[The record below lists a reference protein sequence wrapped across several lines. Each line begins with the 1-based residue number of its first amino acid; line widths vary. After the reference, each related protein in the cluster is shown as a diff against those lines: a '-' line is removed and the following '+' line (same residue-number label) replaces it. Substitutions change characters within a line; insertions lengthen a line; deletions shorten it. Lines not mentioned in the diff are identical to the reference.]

1 MAGVPYIGM
10 GDVNKAGQ
18 IDRQNARKVSAE
30 VLAEHRERYQLRSG
44 DFFIGKIGTIGNPVH
59 IDEPFDYALSA
70 NIVLMQPHSCPLL
83 FSYMSTGAFNH
94 MLVEGS
100 RATTQA
106 AFGIQKMRLLPCPVP
121 PLQEQH
127 RIMQELDRRLSA
139 IDRSDE
145 LILIEMHRSA
155 RLRQSILKRAFT
167 GQLVPQDP
175 TDEPASILLERIR
188 AERVAKVSCK
198 SARKR

>member
-1 MAGVPYIGM
+1 
-10 GDVNKAGQ
+10 
-18 IDRQNARKVSAE
+18 
-30 VLAEHRERYQLRSG
+30 
-44 DFFIGKIGTIGNPVH
+44 
-59 IDEPFDYALSA
+59 
-70 NIVLMQPHSCPLL
+70 
-83 FSYMSTGAFNH
+83 
-94 MLVEGS
+94 
-100 RATTQA
+100 
-106 AFGIQKMRLLPCPVP
+106 
-121 PLQEQH
+121 
-127 RIMQELDRRLSA
+127 MQELDRRLSA